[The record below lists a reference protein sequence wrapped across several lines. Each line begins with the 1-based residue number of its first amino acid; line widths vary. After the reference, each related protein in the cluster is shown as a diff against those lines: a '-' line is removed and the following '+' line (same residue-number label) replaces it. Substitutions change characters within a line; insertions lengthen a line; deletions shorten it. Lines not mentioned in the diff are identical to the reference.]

1 MTKAGLKMKRYFN
14 GSIFL
19 LIALFTSAAFSTGC
33 GIYSFSEKS
42 PKALADS
49 IKTVNVRII
58 ENEAP
63 YRNPQLS
70 PNLTDRLKQKI
81 NNQTKLSQ
89 TNSEDAHWIIEGTIR
104 EYSVTTSGIT
114 SANGQSQTSVN
125 RLTVS
130 VAVTVIDTRNREGEP
145 KQYTVTRQF
154 DFGASQSLQ
163 QAEAGLL
170 DEMVRNLADEIF
182 NRLFSDW

>member
-1 MTKAGLKMKRYFN
+1 MIN
-14 GSIFL
+14 SGSIIKKYSIGSTFL
-19 LIALFTSAAFSTGC
+19 LIILLMTAMINSGC
-33 GIYSFSEKS
+33 WVYSFTEKS
-42 PKALADS
+42 PKSLPDS
-49 IKTVNVRII
+49 IKTVNVRLI

-63 YRNPQLS
+63 YRNPSLS

-81 NNQTKLSQ
+81 NNQTKLTQ
-89 TNSEDAHWIIEGTIR
+89 TNSEEAHWIIEGVIR

-130 VAVTVIDTRNREGEP
+130 VAITVRDTRSSEEP
-145 KQYTVTRQF
+145 KQYTVSRQF

-170 DEMVRNLADEIF
+170 DEMVRNLTDEIF